1 MDSLPHP
8 AAGHL
13 REVSGCFPWRLSQ
26 HRTLDPPAWGSP
38 VILSKC
44 TFYVCTPVPL
54 TWTLDHQESPL
65 WLRDKGKIAQ
75 GSPFHPGK
83 LIIRKILECYTQ
95 KLNSN
100 KNRDRKKIKIA
111 ESPCLTPGH
120 KAESCGLV
128 VFVVHVV
135 LGSCGP
141 VIHVAL
147 WSMCFRNKAWC
158 LGNREQYVRD
168 YGCLSSSLIW
178 NDQLWWVNPWSFF
191 GVEALMLLCI
201 AVTRCSVCGHVSE
214 MPGSCLHE
222 WRECSGSISV
232 LQVLPS
238 LWGITSQSQQAP
250 NSDFSC
256 SHTERFSILTCPWLK
271 VDDEAAWRLLWV

>member
-13 REVSGCFPWRLSQ
+13 CEVSGCFPWRLSQ

-65 WLRDKGKIAQ
+65 WLKDKGKIAK

-100 KNRDRKKIKIA
+100 KNRDGEKKSKQLNLPVSLLVVRQRA
-111 ESPCLTPGH
+111 VVCGLCDPCCPQVLWSCD
-120 KAESCGLV
+120 SCGS
-128 VFVVHVV
+128 VVHV
-135 LGSCGP
+135 
-141 VIHVAL
+141 
-147 WSMCFRNKAWC
+147 
-158 LGNREQYVRD
+158 
-168 YGCLSSSLIW
+168 
-178 NDQLWWVNPWSFF
+178 
-191 GVEALMLLCI
+191 
-201 AVTRCSVCGHVSE
+201 
-214 MPGSCLHE
+214 
-222 WRECSGSISV
+222 
-232 LQVLPS
+232 LP
-238 LWGITSQSQQAP
+238 
-250 NSDFSC
+250 
-256 SHTERFSILTCPWLK
+256 
-271 VDDEAAWRLLWV
+271 